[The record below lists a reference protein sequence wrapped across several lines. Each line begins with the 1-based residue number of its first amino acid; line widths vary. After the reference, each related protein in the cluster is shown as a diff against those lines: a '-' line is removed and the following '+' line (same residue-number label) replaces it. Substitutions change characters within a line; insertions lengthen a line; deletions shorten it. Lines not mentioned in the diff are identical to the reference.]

1 MHGRHT
7 MHVVVLSLPGGCYV
21 GIRDDV
27 LSDLSAG
34 LLWSS
39 ARKRRACV
47 ALLVL
52 LFGLLLTLGML
63 VCQRHLQSVAMQPLP
78 FVWLSRR
85 LGSGGYLLVALC
97 LYAAALSTLCA
108 MLCAMANLLPRG
120 LKTIARLILSALL
133 CAALA
138 RVGFGRIVQS
148 GYPMLGA
155 LCAAAMLARVS
166 FLERSSGDY
175 EIYLADWLQKLAGGS
190 FAEGMRQNIGE
201 YNVLYQY
208 ILFVITRL
216 PVPSLYA
223 VKAVS
228 FIGDAFLAGAAA
240 TLAQKDGK
248 KSAAAFGLALLL
260 PTVALNGGMFAQCD
274 SLYAACALW
283 GLALALERKPAGA
296 ACFALSL
303 AFKLQAVF
311 LLPVVAVLWADRKLR
326 LSDAL
331 VFLAALAAT
340 ALPALLGGKS
350 IGALL
355 SIYTAQTG
363 LYTGLTYNAPSFFAL
378 MNTTGLDVYAYGNF
392 GMALAFGACALLIA
406 CGVKQAGRLTREG
419 YLRLALLL
427 PLAIVFF
434 LPRMHERYFYLAD
447 ILSAVLAAKDKKAAP
462 ICALVALAS
471 LGSYWETALPLSFCA
486 LMMFAALILTLRH
499 TQREENVI

>member
-1 MHGRHT
+1 MKATLDALDERLRRLLTQPCGR
-7 MHVVVLSLPGGCYV
+7 
-21 GIRDDV
+21 
-27 LSDLSAG
+27 A
-34 LLWSS
+34 
-39 ARKRRACV
+39 ARIAC
-47 ALLVL
+47 AALVL
-52 LFGLLLTLGML
+52 LGFAGVMMTRSLALGHHAATAVMMCLPLAAML
-63 VCQRHLQSVAMQPLP
+63 VFAMQ
-78 FVWLSRR
+78 
-85 LGSGGYLLVALC
+85 
-97 LYAAALSTLCA
+97 
-108 MLCAMANLLPRG
+108 
-120 LKTIARLILSALL
+120 IAREQGALGALL
-133 CAALA
+133 
-138 RVGFGRIVQS
+138 
-148 GYPMLGA
+148 LGA

-260 PTVALNGGMFAQCD
+260 PTIALNGGMFAQCD

-296 ACFALSL
+296 AACFALSL

-311 LLPVVAVLWADRKLR
+311 LLPMVAVLWADRKLR

-392 GMALAFGACALLIA
+392 GMGLAFGACALLVA
-406 CGVKQAGRLTREG
+406 CGVKQAGKLTREG

-471 LGSYWETALPLSFCA
+471 LGSYWETVLPLSFCA

>member
-1 MHGRHT
+1 MKT
-7 MHVVVLSLPGGCYV
+7 MLDALDE
-21 GIRDDV
+21 R
-27 LSDLSAG
+27 LRG
-34 LLWSS
+34 LL
-39 ARKRRACV
+39 ARPCGKV
-47 ALLVL
+47 A
-52 LFGLLLTLGML
+52 
-63 VCQRHLQSVAMQPLP
+63 R
-78 FVWLSRR
+78 
-85 LGSGGYLLVALC
+85 
-97 LYAAALSTLCA
+97 
-108 MLCAMANLLPRG
+108 
-120 LKTIARLILSALL
+120 IL
-133 CAALA
+133 CAALT
-138 RVGFGRIVQS
+138 
-148 GYPMLGA
+148 MLGFALVMTTRTLALGHAAATAAVLCVPLAVMLIFAMRITKEHEQGVLYALLLCA

-175 EIYLADWLQKLAGGS
+175 DIYLADWLQKLAGGS

-208 ILFVITRL
+208 ILFIITRL
-216 PVPSLYA
+216 SVPSLYA

-240 TLAQKDGK
+240 ALAQKDGK
-248 KSAAAFGLALLL
+248 KSMAAFGLALLL
-260 PTVALNGGMFAQCD
+260 PTIVLNGGMFAQCD

-283 GLALALERKPAGA
+283 GLALALEGKPARAA

-311 LLPVVAVLWADRKLR
+311 ILPIVVVLWADRKLS

-331 VFLAALAAT
+331 VFLGTLVLT

-350 IGALL
+350 LGALL

-363 LYTGLTYNAPSFFAL
+363 LYTGLTYNAPSFFA
-378 MNTTGLDVYAYGNF
+378 MMDTAGLDVYAYGNF
-392 GMALAFGACALLIA
+392 GMALAFGACALLVA

>member
-1 MHGRHT
+1 MKT
-7 MHVVVLSLPGGCYV
+7 MLDALDE
-21 GIRDDV
+21 R
-27 LSDLSAG
+27 LRG
-34 LLWSS
+34 LL
-39 ARKRRACV
+39 ARPC
-47 ALLVL
+47 
-52 LFGLLLTLGML
+52 G
-63 VCQRHLQSVAMQPLP
+63 
-78 FVWLSRR
+78 
-85 LGSGGYLLVALC
+85 
-97 LYAAALSTLCA
+97 
-108 MLCAMANLLPRG
+108 RG
-120 LKTIARLILSALL
+120 ARIL
-133 CAALA
+133 CAALT
-138 RVGFGRIVQS
+138 
-148 GYPMLGA
+148 MLGFALVMTTRTLALGHAAATAAVLCVPLAVMLIFAMRITKEHEQGVLYALLLCA

-175 EIYLADWLQKLAGGS
+175 DIYLADWLQKLAGGS
-190 FAEGMRQNIGE
+190 FGEGMRQNIGE

-208 ILFVITRL
+208 ILFIITRL

-240 TLAQKDGK
+240 ELARKDGEK
-248 KSAAAFGLALLL
+248 NAAAFGLALLL
-260 PTVALNGGMFAQCD
+260 PTLVLNGGMFAQCD

-283 GLALALERKPAGA
+283 GLALALDHRPAGAA

-311 LLPVVAVLWADRKLR
+311 LLPIVAVLWADRKLR

-331 VFLAALAAT
+331 VFLGTLALT

-350 IGALL
+350 VGALL

-378 MNTTGLDVYAYGNF
+378 MDTTGLDVYAYGNF
-392 GMALAFGACALLIA
+392 GMALAFGACALLVA
-406 CGVKQAGRLTREG
+406 CGVKRAGRLTREG

-447 ILSAVLAAKDKKAAP
+447 ILSAVLAAKNKKAAP

-471 LGSYWETALPLSFCA
+471 LGSYWETVLPLSACA
-486 LMMFAALILTLRH
+486 LMMLAALILTLGH
-499 TQREENVI
+499 TQRDENVI

>member
-1 MHGRHT
+1 MKATLDALDERLRRLIAQPCGR
-7 MHVVVLSLPGGCYV
+7 
-21 GIRDDV
+21 
-27 LSDLSAG
+27 A
-34 LLWSS
+34 
-39 ARKRRACV
+39 ARIAC
-47 ALLVL
+47 AALVL
-52 LFGLLLTLGML
+52 LGFAGVMMTRSLALGHHAATAVMMCLPLAAML
-63 VCQRHLQSVAMQPLP
+63 VFAM
-78 FVWLSRR
+78 R
-85 LGSGGYLLVALC
+85 
-97 LYAAALSTLCA
+97 
-108 MLCAMANLLPRG
+108 
-120 LKTIARLILSALL
+120 IAREHEQGALGALL
-133 CAALA
+133 
-138 RVGFGRIVQS
+138 
-148 GYPMLGA
+148 LGA

-190 FAEGMRQNIGE
+190 FSEGMRQNIGE

-283 GLALALERKPAGA
+283 GLALALERKSAGA
-296 ACFALSL
+296 AVCFALSL

-331 VFLAALAAT
+331 VFLAAPSP
-340 ALPALLGGKS
+340 PALLGGKS

-392 GMALAFGACALLIA
+392 GMALAFGVCALLVSA
-406 CGVKQAGRLTREG
+406 GVKRAGRMTRAG

-447 ILSAVLAAKDKKAAP
+447 ILSAVLAAKNRKAAP

>member
-1 MHGRHT
+1 MKATLDALDERLRRLLAQPCGR
-7 MHVVVLSLPGGCYV
+7 
-21 GIRDDV
+21 
-27 LSDLSAG
+27 A
-34 LLWSS
+34 
-39 ARKRRACV
+39 ARIAC
-47 ALLVL
+47 AALVL
-52 LFGLLLTLGML
+52 LGFAGVMMTRSLALGHHAATAAMMCLPLAAML
-63 VCQRHLQSVAMQPLP
+63 VFAM
-78 FVWLSRR
+78 R
-85 LGSGGYLLVALC
+85 
-97 LYAAALSTLCA
+97 
-108 MLCAMANLLPRG
+108 
-120 LKTIARLILSALL
+120 IAREHEQGALGALL
-133 CAALA
+133 
-138 RVGFGRIVQS
+138 
-148 GYPMLGA
+148 LGA

-240 TLAQKDGK
+240 TLA
-248 KSAAAFGLALLL
+248 
-260 PTVALNGGMFAQCD
+260 
-274 SLYAACALW
+274 
-283 GLALALERKPAGA
+283 
-296 ACFALSL
+296 
-303 AFKLQAVF
+303 
-311 LLPVVAVLWADRKLR
+311 
-326 LSDAL
+326 
-331 VFLAALAAT
+331 AT

-392 GMALAFGACALLIA
+392 GMALAFGACALLVA
-406 CGVKQAGRLTREG
+406 CGVKQAGKLTREG

-447 ILSAVLAAKDKKAAP
+447 ILSAVLAAKNKKAAP